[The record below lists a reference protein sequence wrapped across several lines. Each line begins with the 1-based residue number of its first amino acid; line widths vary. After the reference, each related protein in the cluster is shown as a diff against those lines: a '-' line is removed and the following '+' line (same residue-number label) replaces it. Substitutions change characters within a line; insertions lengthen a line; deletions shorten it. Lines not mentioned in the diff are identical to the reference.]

1 MRTIA
6 IMNLKGGVA
15 KTTTTVNV
23 AAILA
28 HDHKKKVLVVDADS
42 QCNTTEFLGPQGK
55 GGTLAELLRSESFG
69 IIRYAVETSLHGVD
83 LIAGSEELTVDAQG
97 FEPSP

>member
-42 QCNTTEFLGPQGK
+42 QCNTTEFLEAQSGTAVPWLIFCGIR
-55 GGTLAELLRSESFG
+55 TLAFIG
-69 IIRYAVETSLHGVD
+69 TS
-83 LIAGSEELTVDAQG
+83 
-97 FEPSP
+97 